1 MRSVCLFGL
10 LAYAC
15 LVLQVAAAPALHI
28 GPFTPNFLALALAPL
43 AVRMHAGG
51 VPVWGAVLGLLADC
65 LTSHGLG
72 PNIFAYTFSAW
83 CVDRFARR
91 AESVSIIDI
100 ALFWLGSTFGVGMI
114 SESLTALRAGSAIPW
129 PELIVRSFGS
139 SVYTLLLG
147 IALAVVWRIGRHV
160 SGMKP
165 AMALR

>member
-1 MRSVCLFGL
+1 MRNVCLLGL

-15 LVLQVAAAPALHI
+15 LVLQVAAAPPLHI

-43 AVRMHAGG
+43 VVQMRSGG
-51 VPVWGAVLGLLADC
+51 APLWGALLGLLADC

-91 AESVSIIDI
+91 AESISIVDI

-114 SESLTALRAGSAIPW
+114 SESLAAWRAAAALAW

-147 IALAVVWRIGRHV
+147 VALSVAWRIGRRV
-160 SGMKP
+160 SGTKP
-165 AMALR
+165 AMAWR